1 MAIIPQSYT
10 DAHIADQTIDAIDT
24 NMKAHSLQYSR
35 LYSFSRIILNYLW
48 QRVIPTVQIKR

>member
-10 DAHIADQTIDAIDT
+10 DAHIADQTIDA

-48 QRVIPTVQIKR
+48 QSVIPTVQIKW